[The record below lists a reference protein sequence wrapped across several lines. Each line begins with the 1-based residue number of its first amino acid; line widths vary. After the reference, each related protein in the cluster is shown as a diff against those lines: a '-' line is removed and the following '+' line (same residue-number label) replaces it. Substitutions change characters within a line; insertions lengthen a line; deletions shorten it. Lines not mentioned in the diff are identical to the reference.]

1 MAEIIN
7 GKEIAENILNNI
19 KKEVENFDV
28 KPTLAVII
36 VGCDPASKVYVKNK
50 IKKSEF
56 LGFNSILKELPEDIQ
71 KEELLDVIKNLNND
85 KNVNGIL
92 LQLPLPKGLDEK
104 DFLDEISPIKDV
116 DGFTTYNSGKLFKGE
131 KPYSIACTPKG
142 IIKLLETKNINLE
155 GKVAVVVGRSN
166 IVGKPV
172 ANLLLQK
179 NATVIQAHSKTKNL
193 PEILKL
199 ADIIISATGKEEFIK
214 GDMVKE
220 GAVIIDVGITRNKN
234 GKLTGDVDFESVYN
248 KVSYIT
254 PVPGGVG
261 PMTIATLM
269 ENTLELYKL
278 QKGINNE
285 KHKNKHYK

>member
-56 LGFNSILKELPEDIQ
+56 LGFNSILKELPENTT
-71 KEELLDVIKNLNND
+71 KEELLDVIKNLNED

-92 LQLPLPKGLDEK
+92 LQLPLPKGLNEK

-131 KPYSIACTPKG
+131 KPYAVACTPKG

-155 GKVAVVVGRSN
+155 GKLAVVIGRSN
-166 IVGKPV
+166 IVGKPI
-172 ANLLLQK
+172 AALLLQK

-199 ADIIISATGKEEFIK
+199 ADAIISATGKEEFIK

-234 GKLTGDVDFESVYN
+234 GKLTGDVDFESVN
-248 KVSYIT
+248 KKVSYIT

-261 PMTIATLM
+261 PMTIASLM

-278 QKGINNE
+278 QKGL
-285 KHKNKHYK
+285 KQ

>member
-19 KKEVENFDV
+19 KKEVESYDV

-36 VGCDPASKVYVKNK
+36 VGNDPASKVYVKNK

-56 LGFNSILKELPEDIQ
+56 LGFNSILKELPENTT
-71 KEELLDVIKNLNND
+71 KEELLDVIKNLNED

-92 LQLPLPKGLDEK
+92 LQLPLPKGLNEK

-131 KPYSIACTPKG
+131 KPYAVACTPKG

-155 GKVAVVVGRSN
+155 GKVAVVIGRSN
-166 IVGKPV
+166 IVGKPI
-172 ANLLLQK
+172 AALLLQK

-199 ADIIISATGKEEFIK
+199 ADAIISATGKEEFIK

-261 PMTIATLM
+261 PMTIASLM

-278 QKGINNE
+278 QKGL
-285 KHKNKHYK
+285 KQ

>member
-19 KKEVENFDV
+19 KKEVESYDV

-36 VGCDPASKVYVKNK
+36 VGNDPASKVYVKNK

-56 LGFNSILKELPEDIQ
+56 LGFNSILKELPENTT
-71 KEELLDVIKNLNND
+71 KEELLDVIKNLNED

-131 KPYSIACTPKG
+131 KPYAVACTPKG

-155 GKVAVVVGRSN
+155 GKLAVVIGRSN
-166 IVGKPV
+166 IVGKPI
-172 ANLLLQK
+172 AALLLQK

-199 ADIIISATGKEEFIK
+199 ADVIISATGKEEFIK

-234 GKLTGDVDFESVYN
+234 GKLTGDIDFESVN
-248 KVSYIT
+248 KKVSYIT

-261 PMTIATLM
+261 PMTIASLM

-278 QKGINNE
+278 QKGLKQWKI
-285 KHKNKHYK
+285 

>member
-36 VGCDPASKVYVKNK
+36 VGNDPASKVYVKNK

-92 LQLPLPKGLDEK
+92 LQLPLPNGLDEK

-199 ADIIISATGKEEFIK
+199 ADVIISATGKEEFIK
-214 GDMVKE
+214 GDMVKK
-220 GAVIIDVGITRNKN
+220 GAIIIDVGITRNKN

-261 PMTIATLM
+261 PMTIAMLM
-269 ENTLELYKL
+269 ENCVKAAKMQNGLF
-278 QKGINNE
+278 
-285 KHKNKHYK
+285 

>member
-7 GKEIAENILNNI
+7 GKEIAENILNNT
-19 KKEVENFDV
+19 KKEVESYDV

-36 VGCDPASKVYVKNK
+36 VGNDPASKVYVKNK

-56 LGFNSILKELPEDIQ
+56 LGFNSILKELPENTT
-71 KEELLDVIKNLNND
+71 KEELLDVIKNLNED

-92 LQLPLPKGLDEK
+92 LQLPLPKGLNEK

-131 KPYSIACTPKG
+131 KPYAVACTPKG

-155 GKVAVVVGRSN
+155 GKLAVVIGRSN
-166 IVGKPV
+166 IVGKPI
-172 ANLLLQK
+172 AALLLQK

-199 ADIIISATGKEEFIK
+199 ADVIISATGKEEFIK

-234 GKLTGDVDFESVYN
+234 GKLTGDVDFESVN
-248 KVSYIT
+248 KKVSYIT

-278 QKGINNE
+278 QKGL
-285 KHKNKHYK
+285 KQ

>member
-19 KKEVENFDV
+19 KKEVENFDI

-36 VGCDPASKVYVKNK
+36 VGCNPASKVYVKNK

-56 LGFNSILKELPEDIQ
+56 LGFNSILKELPENTT
-71 KEELLDVIKNLNND
+71 KEELLDVIKNLNED

-131 KPYSIACTPKG
+131 KPYAVACTPKG

-155 GKVAVVVGRSN
+155 GKLAVVIGRSN
-166 IVGKPV
+166 IVGKPI
-172 ANLLLQK
+172 AALLLQK

-199 ADIIISATGKEEFIK
+199 ADVIISATGKEEFIK

-234 GKLTGDVDFESVYN
+234 GKLTGDVDFESVYK

-261 PMTIATLM
+261 PMTIASLM

-278 QKGINNE
+278 QKGL
-285 KHKNKHYK
+285 KQ

>member
-19 KKEVENFDV
+19 KKEVESYGV

-36 VGCDPASKVYVKNK
+36 VGCNPASKVYVKNK

-56 LGFNSILKELPEDIQ
+56 LGFNSILKELPENTT
-71 KEELLDVIKNLNND
+71 KEELLDVIKNLNED

-131 KPYSIACTPKG
+131 KPYAVACTPKG

-155 GKVAVVVGRSN
+155 GKLAVIIGRSN
-166 IVGKPV
+166 IVGKPI
-172 ANLLLQK
+172 AALLLQK

-199 ADIIISATGKEEFIK
+199 ADVIISATGKEEFIK

-234 GKLTGDVDFESVYN
+234 GKLTGDIDFESVN
-248 KVSYIT
+248 KKVSYIT

-261 PMTIATLM
+261 PMTIASLM

-278 QKGINNE
+278 QKGL
-285 KHKNKHYK
+285 KQ

>member
-220 GAVIIDVGITRNKN
+220 GAIIIDVGITRNKN

-278 QKGINNE
+278 QKGIR
-285 KHKNKHYK
+285 

>member
-36 VGCDPASKVYVKNK
+36 VGNDPASKVYVKNK

-199 ADIIISATGKEEFIK
+199 ADVIISATGKEEFIK
-214 GDMVKE
+214 GDMVKK
-220 GAVIIDVGITRNKN
+220 GAIIIDVGITRNKN

-278 QKGINNE
+278 QKGIKE
-285 KHKNKHYK
+285 

>member
-214 GDMVKE
+214 GDMVKK

-278 QKGINNE
+278 QKGI
-285 KHKNKHYK
+285 K

>member
-19 KKEVENFDV
+19 KKEVESYDV

-36 VGCDPASKVYVKNK
+36 VGNDSASKVYVKNK

-56 LGFNSILKELPEDIQ
+56 LGFNSILKELPENTT
-71 KEELLDVIKNLNND
+71 KEELLDVIKNLNED

-92 LQLPLPKGLDEK
+92 LQLPLPKGLNEK

-131 KPYSIACTPKG
+131 KPYAVACTPKG

-166 IVGKPV
+166 IVGKPI
-172 ANLLLQK
+172 AALLLQK

-199 ADIIISATGKEEFIK
+199 ADVIISATGKEEFIK

-234 GKLTGDVDFESVYN
+234 GKLTGDVDFESVN
-248 KVSYIT
+248 KKVSYIT

-261 PMTIATLM
+261 PMTIASLM

-278 QKGINNE
+278 QKGL
-285 KHKNKHYK
+285 KQ

>member
-7 GKEIAENILNNI
+7 GKEIAESILNNI

-36 VGCDPASKVYVKNK
+36 VGNDPASKVYVKNK

-92 LQLPLPKGLDEK
+92 LQLPLPNGLDEK

-166 IVGKPV
+166 IVGKPI
-172 ANLLLQK
+172 AALLLQK

-214 GDMVKE
+214 GDMVKK
-220 GAVIIDVGITRNKN
+220 GAIIIDVGITRNKN

-278 QKGINNE
+278 QKGI
-285 KHKNKHYK
+285 K

>member
-214 GDMVKE
+214 GDMVKK
-220 GAVIIDVGITRNKN
+220 GAIIIDVGITRNKN

-278 QKGINNE
+278 QKGI
-285 KHKNKHYK
+285 KG

>member
-7 GKEIAENILNNI
+7 GKEIAESILNNI

-56 LGFNSILKELPEDIQ
+56 LGFNSILKELPENTT

-220 GAVIIDVGITRNKN
+220 GAIIIDVGITRNKN

-278 QKGINNE
+278 QKGIKE
-285 KHKNKHYK
+285 WKT

>member
-19 KKEVENFDV
+19 KKEVESYDV

-36 VGCDPASKVYVKNK
+36 VGNDPASKVYVKNK

-56 LGFNSILKELPEDIQ
+56 LGFNSILKELPENTT
-71 KEELLDVIKNLNND
+71 KEELLDVIKNLNED

-92 LQLPLPKGLDEK
+92 LQLPLPKGLNEK

-131 KPYSIACTPKG
+131 KPYAVACTPKG

-155 GKVAVVVGRSN
+155 GKLAVVIGRSN
-166 IVGKPV
+166 IVGKPI
-172 ANLLLQK
+172 AALLLQK

-220 GAVIIDVGITRNKN
+220 GAIIIDVGITRNKN
-234 GKLTGDVDFESVYN
+234 GKLTGDVDFESVN
-248 KVSYIT
+248 KKVSYIT

-261 PMTIATLM
+261 PMTIASLM

-278 QKGINNE
+278 QKGFKQWKI
-285 KHKNKHYK
+285 

>member
-36 VGCDPASKVYVKNK
+36 VGCNPASKVYVKNK

-220 GAVIIDVGITRNKN
+220 GAIIIDVGITRNKN

-278 QKGINNE
+278 QKGI
-285 KHKNKHYK
+285 K

>member
-36 VGCDPASKVYVKNK
+36 VGNDPASKVYVKNK

-214 GDMVKE
+214 GDMVKK
-220 GAVIIDVGITRNKN
+220 GAIIIDVGITRNKN

-278 QKGINNE
+278 QKGIKE
-285 KHKNKHYK
+285 WKI

>member
-92 LQLPLPKGLDEK
+92 LQLPLPNGLDEK

-155 GKVAVVVGRSN
+155 GKVAVVIGRSN

-199 ADIIISATGKEEFIK
+199 ADVIISATGKEEFIK
-214 GDMVKE
+214 GDMVKK
-220 GAVIIDVGITRNKN
+220 GAIIIDVGITRNKN

-278 QKGINNE
+278 QKGI
-285 KHKNKHYK
+285 K

>member
-7 GKEIAENILNNI
+7 GKEIAESILNNI
-19 KKEVENFDV
+19 KKEVENFNV

-36 VGCDPASKVYVKNK
+36 VGNDPASKVYVKNK

-220 GAVIIDVGITRNKN
+220 GAIIIDVGITRNKN

-278 QKGINNE
+278 QKGI
-285 KHKNKHYK
+285 K

>member
-36 VGCDPASKVYVKNK
+36 VGNDPASKVYVKNK

-155 GKVAVVVGRSN
+155 GKLAVVIGRSN
-166 IVGKPV
+166 IVGKPI
-172 ANLLLQK
+172 AALLLQK

-199 ADIIISATGKEEFIK
+199 ADVIISATGKEEFIK
-214 GDMVKE
+214 GDTVKE

-234 GKLTGDVDFESVYN
+234 GKLTGDVDFESVN
-248 KVSYIT
+248 KKVSYIT

-261 PMTIATLM
+261 PMTIASLM

-278 QKGINNE
+278 QKGLKQWKI
-285 KHKNKHYK
+285 

>member
-36 VGCDPASKVYVKNK
+36 VGNDPASKVYVKNK

-71 KEELLDVIKNLNND
+71 KEELLDVIENLNND

-214 GDMVKE
+214 GDMVKK
-220 GAVIIDVGITRNKN
+220 GAIIIDVGITRNKN

-278 QKGINNE
+278 QKGI
-285 KHKNKHYK
+285 K

>member
-19 KKEVENFDV
+19 KKEVESYDV

-36 VGCDPASKVYVKNK
+36 VGNDPASKVYVKNK

-56 LGFNSILKELPEDIQ
+56 LGFNSILKELPENTT
-71 KEELLDVIKNLNND
+71 KEELLDVIKNLNED

-92 LQLPLPKGLDEK
+92 LQLPLPKGLNEK

-131 KPYSIACTPKG
+131 KPYAVACTPKG

-155 GKVAVVVGRSN
+155 GKLAVVIGRSN
-166 IVGKPV
+166 IVGKPI
-172 ANLLLQK
+172 AALLLQK

-199 ADIIISATGKEEFIK
+199 ADVIISATGKEEFIK

-234 GKLTGDVDFESVYN
+234 GKLTGDVDFESVN
-248 KVSYIT
+248 KKVSYIT

-261 PMTIATLM
+261 PMTIASLM

-278 QKGINNE
+278 QKGLKQWKI
-285 KHKNKHYK
+285 

>member
-19 KKEVENFDV
+19 KKEVESYDV

-36 VGCDPASKVYVKNK
+36 VGNDPASKVYVKNK

-56 LGFNSILKELPEDIQ
+56 LGFNSILKELPENTT
-71 KEELLDVIKNLNND
+71 KEELLDVIKNLNED

-131 KPYSIACTPKG
+131 KPYAVACTPKG

-155 GKVAVVVGRSN
+155 GKLAVVIGRSN
-166 IVGKPV
+166 IVGKPI
-172 ANLLLQK
+172 AALLLQK

-199 ADIIISATGKEEFIK
+199 ADVIISATGKGEFIK

-234 GKLTGDVDFESVYN
+234 GKLTGDVDFESVN
-248 KVSYIT
+248 KKVSYIT

-261 PMTIATLM
+261 PMTIASLM

-278 QKGINNE
+278 QKGL
-285 KHKNKHYK
+285 KQ

>member
-1 MAEIIN
+1 MAEIID
-7 GKEIAENILNNI
+7 GKKIAENILNNI
-19 KKEVENFDV
+19 KKEVENYDI

-36 VGCDPASKVYVKNK
+36 VGNDPASKVYVKNK

-56 LGFNSILKELPEDIQ
+56 LGFNSILKELPENTT
-71 KEELLDVIKNLNND
+71 KKELLDVIKNLNND
-85 KNVNGIL
+85 KNVDSIL
-92 LQLPLPKGLDEK
+92 LQLPLPKALDEK

-131 KPYSIACTPKG
+131 KPYAIACTPKG
-142 IIKLLETKNINLE
+142 IIKLLESTGINIE
-155 GKVAVVVGRSN
+155 GKSAVVVGRSN
-166 IVGKPV
+166 IVGKPI
-172 ANLLLQK
+172 AALLLQK

-193 PEILKL
+193 PEILNM

-234 GKLTGDVDFESVYN
+234 GKLTGDVDFESVSQ
-248 KVSYIT
+248 KASYIT

-278 QKGINNE
+278 QKGI
-285 KHKNKHYK
+285 KQ

>member
-7 GKEIAENILNNI
+7 GKEIAESILNNI

-92 LQLPLPKGLDEK
+92 LQLPLPNGLDEK

-214 GDMVKE
+214 GDMVKK
-220 GAVIIDVGITRNKN
+220 GAIIIDVGITRNKN

-278 QKGINNE
+278 QKGI
-285 KHKNKHYK
+285 K

>member
-19 KKEVENFDV
+19 KKEAESYDV

-36 VGCDPASKVYVKNK
+36 VGNDPASKVYVKNK

-56 LGFNSILKELPEDIQ
+56 LGFNSILKELPENTT

-131 KPYSIACTPKG
+131 KPYAVACTPKG

-155 GKVAVVVGRSN
+155 GKLAVVIGRSN
-166 IVGKPV
+166 IVGKPI
-172 ANLLLQK
+172 AALLLQK

-199 ADIIISATGKEEFIK
+199 ADVIISATGKEEFIK

-234 GKLTGDVDFESVYN
+234 GKLTGDVDFESVN
-248 KVSYIT
+248 KKVSYIT

-261 PMTIATLM
+261 PMTIASLM

-278 QKGINNE
+278 QKGLKQWKI
-285 KHKNKHYK
+285 

>member
-19 KKEVENFDV
+19 KKEVESYDV

-36 VGCDPASKVYVKNK
+36 VGNDPASKVYVKNK

-56 LGFNSILKELPEDIQ
+56 LGFNSILKELPENTT
-71 KEELLDVIKNLNND
+71 KEELLDVIKNLNED

-92 LQLPLPKGLDEK
+92 LQLPLPKGLNEK

-131 KPYSIACTPKG
+131 KPYAVACTPKG

-155 GKVAVVVGRSN
+155 GKLAVVIGRSN
-166 IVGKPV
+166 IVGKPI
-172 ANLLLQK
+172 AALLLQK

-199 ADIIISATGKEEFIK
+199 ADAIISATGKEEFIK

-234 GKLTGDVDFESVYN
+234 GKLTGDVDFESVN
-248 KVSYIT
+248 KKVSYIT

-261 PMTIATLM
+261 PMTIASLM

-278 QKGINNE
+278 QKGLKQWKI
-285 KHKNKHYK
+285 

>member
-19 KKEVENFDV
+19 KKEVENFGV

-36 VGCDPASKVYVKNK
+36 VGNDPASKVYVKNK

-92 LQLPLPKGLDEK
+92 LQLPLPNGLDEK

-155 GKVAVVVGRSN
+155 GKVAVVIGRSN

-220 GAVIIDVGITRNKN
+220 GAIIIDVGITRNKN

-278 QKGINNE
+278 QKGI
-285 KHKNKHYK
+285 K

>member
-56 LGFNSILKELPEDIQ
+56 LGFNSILKELPENTT
-71 KEELLDVIKNLNND
+71 KEELLDVIKNLNED

-92 LQLPLPKGLDEK
+92 LQLPLPKGLNEK

-131 KPYSIACTPKG
+131 KPYAVACTPKG

-155 GKVAVVVGRSN
+155 GKLAVVIGRSN
-166 IVGKPV
+166 IVGKPI
-172 ANLLLQK
+172 AALLLQK

-199 ADIIISATGKEEFIK
+199 ADVIISATGKEEFIK

-278 QKGINNE
+278 QKGL
-285 KHKNKHYK
+285 KQ

>member
-19 KKEVENFDV
+19 KKEVENFNV

-36 VGCDPASKVYVKNK
+36 VGNDPASKVYVKNK

-214 GDMVKE
+214 GDMVKK
-220 GAVIIDVGITRNKN
+220 GAIIIDVGITRNKN

-278 QKGINNE
+278 QKGI
-285 KHKNKHYK
+285 K

>member
-92 LQLPLPKGLDEK
+92 LQLPLPNGLDEK

-220 GAVIIDVGITRNKN
+220 GAIIIDVGIIRNKN

-278 QKGINNE
+278 QKGI
-285 KHKNKHYK
+285 K